1 MVAPGLQRGRQDPLI
16 EGKACTALAP
26 SEELALIDSMLLAW
40 PAPSPPPPS
49 SDMHL
54 CLKTAGVG
62 QAGGQRASGEQRG
75 GRWSAGCPHWTLVLP
90 PGPLV
95 LGQCYRVTQ
104 TMVLGLLLAAV
115 LVSHGCCALD
125 RTSPRIFKGALGSA
139 GPACSCISQG
149 PGPKLGR
156 PAELEL
162 HQDPSFPPS
171 YFPF

>member
-125 RTSPRIFKGALGSA
+125 RTSPRIDHSK
-139 GPACSCISQG
+139 P
-149 PGPKLGR
+149 
-156 PAELEL
+156 
-162 HQDPSFPPS
+162 
-171 YFPF
+171 